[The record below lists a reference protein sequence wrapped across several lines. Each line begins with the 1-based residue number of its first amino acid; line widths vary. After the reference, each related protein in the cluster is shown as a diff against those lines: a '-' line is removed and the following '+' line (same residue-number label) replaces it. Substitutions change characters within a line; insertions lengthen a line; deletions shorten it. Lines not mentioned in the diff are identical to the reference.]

1 MTRTI
6 SKLTAATLAAAAI
19 LAIAAGAASASEV
32 VYNNIPSPLP
42 GNLASVGNEAYSMS
56 EIGGQVEFQ
65 GTARKN
71 PTIVVAMSSWA
82 CQEGT
87 WSAHNCITAPGAKYA
102 VPVTFSVYAVGPE
115 DAVGAKLATGSKTFK
130 MPYRPSA
137 NNKKKCVA
145 GSGKWY
151 QASSKTCF
159 NGKAFKITL
168 PLKVAHL
175 PEQVIVSVSYNT
187 THDGYAPIG
196 ETACNSEEQG
206 CFYDSLNVGL
216 TEPSEGGATIGKI
229 PRKPSIST
237 RPTLKCSAK
246 VGPQARSLPRRA
258 KGSGKATSPR
268 SKSRPAFRVRAQ
280 AGPEFARSVR

>member
-216 TEPSEGGATIGKI
+216 TEPSEGGATIGKD
-229 PRKPSIST
+229 PTEAVYLNSTYTEMFCEGGTPGSFAPATCKGFWEGDQPSFEI
-237 RPTLKCSAK
+237 
-246 VGPQARSLPRRA
+246 
-258 KGSGKATSPR
+258 KA
-268 SKSRPAFRVRAQ
+268 
-280 AGPEFARSVR
+280 SV